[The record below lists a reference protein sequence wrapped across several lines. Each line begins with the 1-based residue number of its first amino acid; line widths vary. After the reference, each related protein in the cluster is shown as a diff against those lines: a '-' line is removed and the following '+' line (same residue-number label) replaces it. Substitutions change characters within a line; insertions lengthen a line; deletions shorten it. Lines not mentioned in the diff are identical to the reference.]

1 MPIYEYVCGACNK
14 KTEVIQRVNE
24 PKLRVCPHCGGRLKK
39 AISAP
44 AIQFKGSGFYITD
57 YARARQEGGKAPGGE
72 KSEGG
77 TPEKTEKT
85 EKAGKT
91 DKVEKKKEKKSAD

>member
-1 MPIYEYVCGACNK
+1 MPIYEYVCGTCKK

-24 PKLRVCPHCGGRLKK
+24 AKLRVCPHCGGRLKK

-77 TPEKTEKT
+77 AAEKT
-85 EKAGKT
+85 EKAGKAER
-91 DKVEKKKEKKSAD
+91 VEKKKEKKTAD

>member
-1 MPIYEYVCGACNK
+1 MPIYEYACDACGK
-14 KTEVIQRVNE
+14 KTEVIQGMNE
-24 PKLRVCPHCGGRLKK
+24 KPLRVCPHCGERKLKK
-39 AISAP
+39 LLSAP

-77 TPEKTEKT
+77 AAEKT
-85 EKAGKT
+85 EKAGKAER
-91 DKVEKKKEKKSAD
+91 VEKKKEKKTAD

>member
-1 MPIYEYVCGACNK
+1 MPIYEYVCGSCKK
-14 KTEVIQRVNE
+14 KTEVIQRINE

-57 YARARQEGGKAPGGE
+57 YARARQEGVRKASGGE
-72 KSEGG
+72 KSESGG
-77 TPEKTEKT
+77 SEKGETAGKTEK
-85 EKAGKT
+85 
-91 DKVEKKKEKKSAD
+91 KKDKKSAD